1 MFKSFLWEET
11 GAQVVEYALL
21 IAVISILLIIA
32 LQPLATGTG
41 LSDVVDRVFIC
52 LAGVD
57 CD

>member
-1 MFKSFLWEET
+1 MFKSFLWDES

-32 LQPLATGTG
+32 LQPLATGTS
-41 LSDVVDRVFIC
+41 LSDLVDRVFTC
-52 LAGVD
+52 LGGVD

>member
-1 MFKSFLWEET
+1 MFKSFLRDES

-41 LSDVVDRVFIC
+41 FGDLVDRVFIC
-52 LAGVD
+52 FSGAD

>member
-1 MFKSFLWEET
+1 MFQTFLKDES

-32 LQPLATGTG
+32 LRPLATGTNLG
-41 LSDVVDRVFIC
+41 DLVARVVTC
-52 LAGVD
+52 LGGVE